1 MKNNFFPWKLDQNWK
16 LWIFLLQFCKF
27 SAILWCNLFKILDF
41 DRNNLFKH
49 CCFLNFWFWDQK
61 KVAYFFRAIGV
72 PTKIKSFQKILR
84 IDQSGELQKKVEFC
98 TRRHKSHF
106 FVLTLYFCHKTC
118 FVYLKL
124 DFMKELLNK
133 DNNLTKLK
141 IEKLS

>member
-72 PTKIKSFQKILR
+72 PTKIKSFQKILG
-84 IDQSGELQKKVEFC
+84 IDQSGELQKKSWILHQAPQITLFC
-98 TRRHKSHF
+98 THPVFLSQNM
-106 FVLTLYFCHKTC
+106 FCLFKVRLHERIAQQRQQ
-118 FVYLKL
+118 F
-124 DFMKELLNK
+124 N
-133 DNNLTKLK
+133 K
-141 IEKLS
+141 IENWKT